1 MSYDTSTT
9 AWPATTATNDHVSIT
24 TKSTKSTATL
34 GPQSRENEHR
44 KFSGKTIV
52 TLLICGYLTG
62 MGLFVA
68 WHMYET
74 GNVQLLRGKWLK
86 YNAAVLVFLLLAY
99 SRHVRCIATLCI
111 PILCSSKGRSLLIA
125 FAFVMVA
132 VGPTV
137 NIFRNVDVLVRSL
150 SCGQMQLK
158 EALEEM
164 LEVMRQPL
172 VAIKKSVR
180 TAMNNI
186 KQVVKKV
193 ELLLFRI
200 KELVLVILSA
210 IKNMFE
216 WLKSIVSF
224 CNKELGTPFDR
235 CMRTADDAMKDCSEK
250 LGSFKGLCQATH
262 IFSML
267 CYTVKIVDVLCVMVV
282 FFDDAVLGTIMD
294 KLREFTEEI
303 KNMFEVSVT
312 FDHDFSFTTVAS
324 RNLSDVGRDIMSE
337 IHGRM
342 AGFFLIFGWLDV
354 ISGLLCILVIIK
366 AIYFKMK
373 YLRQPGYNNHYLT
386 KDILQIDEQRKGA
399 GLERLLPLKKIE
411 KRKYIW
417 ISNCRLTRR
426 EIYRLMRSML
436 FLFIS
441 VIQIFCICFFDY
453 SLYWTLAMINYY
465 GSQEANV
472 EVPPFITVDVKGGG
486 YTAEI
491 FRGIVQAFEPLSQ
504 KYNIDATPCLPV
516 PKRPNL
522 KRYMEIAGICLLA
535 WIFLFCQP
543 YGLRLRHVVM
553 RLYYPAEARQRA
565 AWLYNEILMKRM
577 TFFKL
582 MRRKARAK
590 FKNEPKS
597 DPYTF
602 LDWVRAKTASCFLC
616 RFILGHRKSDTCI
629 LCGFPLKEDKVEC
642 SNPGCKAVYCQSC
655 FDESNKNCCIC
666 KRPVEYGDDSD
677 ISEEKDS
684 SDDPSAVREPRESDK
699 YCIWVP

>member
-1 MSYDTSTT
+1 MSDDTSTT

-34 GPQSRENEHR
+34 GPQSRKNEHR
-44 KFSGKTIV
+44 NFSGKTIV

-74 GNVQLLRGKWLK
+74 DNVQLLRGKWLK
-86 YNAAVLVFLLLAY
+86 YNAAVLVFLLFAY

-132 VGPTV
+132 MGPTV

-235 CMRTADDAMKDCSEK
+235 CMRTADDAMKDC
-250 LGSFKGLCQATH
+250 
-262 IFSML
+262 
-267 CYTVKIVDVLCVMVV
+267 
-282 FFDDAVLGTIMD
+282 
-294 KLREFTEEI
+294 R
-303 KNMFEVSVT
+303 
-312 FDHDFSFTTVAS
+312 
-324 RNLSDVGRDIMSE
+324 
-337 IHGRM
+337 
-342 AGFFLIFGWLDV
+342 
-354 ISGLLCILVIIK
+354 

-399 GLERLLPLKKIE
+399 GLERLLPLKKSE

-535 WIFLFCQP
+535 WICFFCEP

-602 LDWVRAKTASCFLC
+602 LDWLRAKTASCFLC

-642 SNPGCKAVYCQSC
+642 SNPGCQAVYCQSC